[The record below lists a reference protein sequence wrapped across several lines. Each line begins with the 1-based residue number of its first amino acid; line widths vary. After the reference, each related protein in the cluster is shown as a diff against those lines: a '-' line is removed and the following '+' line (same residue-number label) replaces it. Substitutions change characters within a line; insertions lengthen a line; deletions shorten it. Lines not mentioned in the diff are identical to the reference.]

1 MIQIGEVIL
10 GPAFLTTITV
20 ERKSGRWE
28 NGRYNAKDPETVTMQ
43 GNLQPAGETDTVTT
57 PEGNQIKGDIVVYV
71 LEPIYE
77 TQVQAGSNADGISD
91 TVLYSGNRY
100 QVIRTEDWSL
110 YGYWKAICTREEAA

>member
-10 GPAFLTTITV
+10 DPAFLATITV

-28 NGRYNAKDPETVTMQ
+28 KGRYNAKDPETVTMQ

-57 PEGNQIKGDIVVYV
+57 PEGNQLKGDIVVYV
-71 LEPIYE
+71 LGPIYE
-77 TQVQAGSNADGISD
+77 TQVRIGSYTEGVSD
-91 TVLYSGNRY
+91 TVLYSGHRY